1 MIPAARAAARY
12 HQGMPDRAAPLPSRR
27 AFLQLAAA
35 LPLAAVGCAT
45 RGGGP
50 SGAVHDGPSASPAV
64 DPLAALRAMPL
75 PTTLEPALVFRATGG
90 RGRCG

>member
-1 MIPAARAAARY
+1 MIAAARAAARY
-12 HQGMPDRAAPLPSRR
+12 HPPMPDRAAPLPSRR
-27 AFLQLAAA
+27 AFLQLVAA
-35 LPLAAVGCAT
+35 LPLAGVGCAT

-50 SGAVHDGPSASPAV
+50 AGATHAGPSAAPAL